1 MKKFGTIPRAPWP
14 RWALLWGAPCVA
26 VALGSIGTGL
36 MVGERSATGT
46 ALVIVG
52 AVGALF
58 VFVLTMPR
66 RTDSHEPG

>member
-1 MKKFGTIPRAPWP
+1 MKKFGPIPRAPWP
-14 RWALLWGAPCVA
+14 RWALLWGAPCAA

-36 MVGERSATGT
+36 LIGARSATGT

-58 VFVLTMPR
+58 AFVLTMPR
-66 RTDSHEPG
+66 RTDSDGPG